1 LTKIQGVEVR
11 DLEFLSFS
19 NINEDRIEL
28 LQEYDKEYIEDKNI
42 SFKNIL
48 YTYLAV
54 IAVLLIFLP
63 KIVVANKIYVK
74 SISIHKMEREL
85 EFLKV
90 QKRTIEGALQEKKYK
105 SAILK

>member
-1 LTKIQGVEVR
+1 MTKIQGVEVR
-11 DLEFLSFS
+11 DLESLSFIS
-19 NINEDRIEL
+19 HKDERTEL
-28 LQEYDKEYIEDKNI
+28 LHEYDEEYIEDKNI

-54 IAVLLIFLP
+54 IVVLLLFLP

-105 SAILK
+105 SAILN